1 MRFQYLRNIKNNEKP
16 KNELINIIRTSWKD
30 ESANYIIKNI
40 NNLFVLYFE
49 ENEIINLKDK
59 IDEERYNYLIQ
70 NNIGTIGSFILFL
83 ERPSGTSRGSDV
95 KSPKQIKLIDYT
107 DSTIPKMNLVLQLVE
122 KYNQRYKKIKYII
135 PNFSIYSARFYW
147 FKYFQTIYSINTEDE
162 LDIFLKENKLEHLNY
177 SFIRHAY
184 IENNIE
190 ENNKIIK

>member
-1 MRFQYLRNIKNNEKP
+1 MRYCYLRNIKNNEKP
-16 KNELINIIRTSWKD
+16 KNELINIIRISWK
-30 ESANYIIKNI
+30 EPSANEIIKNI

-83 ERPSGTSRGSDV
+83 D

-135 PNFSIYSARFYW
+135 PNFSIYSARNYW

-162 LDIFLKENKLEHLNY
+162 LDIFLKENKLEYLNY

-184 IENNIE
+184 IEN
-190 ENNKIIK
+190 K